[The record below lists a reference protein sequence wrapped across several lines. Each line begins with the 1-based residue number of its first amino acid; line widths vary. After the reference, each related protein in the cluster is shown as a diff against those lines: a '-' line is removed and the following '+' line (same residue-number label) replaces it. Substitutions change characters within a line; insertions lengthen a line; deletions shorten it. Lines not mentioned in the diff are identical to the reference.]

1 MDIFKIVGIGIVA
14 TFFAVILKNV
24 RQDFSLYISLITG
37 ILIFTMILGELS
49 YVVQTLNTLARRVN
63 IEFDYF
69 TTLLKII
76 GMAYLVEFGAQI
88 SRDAGENSIAMKIE
102 LGGKV
107 IIMVLAI
114 PILLSLM
121 ELIIKILPWR
131 WNIWKRVYL
140 L

>member
-1 MDIFKIVGIGIVA
+1 MDIFKIVGIGLVA
-14 TFFAVILKNV
+14 TFFAVILKNT

-37 ILIFTMILGELS
+37 IIIFTMILGELS

-63 IEFDYF
+63 IEFAYF

-88 SRDAGENSIAMKIE
+88 SRDAGEDSIAMKIE

-114 PILLSLM
+114 PILLALM
-121 ELIIKILPWR
+121 ELIIKILP
-131 WNIWKRVYL
+131 
-140 L
+140 